1 MRHFAGKR
9 ETKNVKFLRKVKVGS
24 LLSPQ
29 LTSANFTPQ
38 AFLHVQDVSNTVTFL
53 AKDIDFR

>member
-1 MRHFAGKR
+1 M
-9 ETKNVKFLRKVKVGS
+9 TKNVKFLRKVKVGS

-29 LTSANFTPQ
+29 LTSAIFTPQ
-38 AFLHVQDVSNTVTFL
+38 VFLHVQDVSNTVTFL